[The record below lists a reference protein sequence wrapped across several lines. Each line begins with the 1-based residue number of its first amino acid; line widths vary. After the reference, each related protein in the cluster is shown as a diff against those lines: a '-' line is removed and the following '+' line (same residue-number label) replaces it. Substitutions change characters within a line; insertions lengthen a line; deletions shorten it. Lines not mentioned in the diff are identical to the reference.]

1 LKVGRIV
8 VLEVQI
14 LNQELKERLAKK
26 ISESEF
32 SATDLPD
39 FLTAFCEIS
48 NEAEDIQSETQGWT
62 TNVQLDITDADK
74 FWLRAT
80 DGTFTSGTGSI
91 DAPDATLRTSGE
103 IAARVFAGEKDATAA
118 YMEGSLKVD
127 GKLSEALKLRTII
140 GLVLEKLQE

>member
-1 LKVGRIV
+1 MN
-8 VLEVQI
+8 E
-14 LNQELKERLAKK
+14 ELKQQLAKK

-32 SATDLPD
+32 SASDLPD

-48 NEAEDIQSETQGWT
+48 NEAEDIQSEAKGWSA
-62 TNVQLDITDADK
+62 NLQLDITDADK
-74 FWLRAT
+74 FWLKAA

-91 DAPDATLRTSGE
+91 DAPDTTLRTNGDV
-103 IAARVFAGEKDATAA
+103 AARVFTGEKDATAA

-127 GKLSEALKLRTII
+127 GKLNEALKLRTVI